1 MRRVF
6 CGGKRLGWT
15 RGRRGA
21 WIEGNMTADEFLAI
35 ASAYR
40 LGDLP
45 TEQPHPETVGLA
57 EWARTDLSRAVAAF
71 HRVDRLALGHL
82 GALLE
87 PLPRLVS
94 AIRET
99 VAHGG
104 RIFLSGCGAT
114 GRLALAL
121 ESLSREERW
130 LEDPEGVIGFMAG
143 GDAALIRSIEAFED
157 YPEYGARQLQELGF
171 RDGDLLIAITEG
183 GETPF
188 VIGTVLA
195 AAETNGP
202 DPWFVFCNPPELL
215 MEKVERS
222 RRVLTHPGIASFPLP
237 VGPMALSGS
246 TRLQATTV
254 QMLVVGAALS
264 EAAGHIP
271 AMDLIQ
277 GLGKRLEALDPEGLI
292 PFIEAEAAVIGAG
305 NQVLYEANLFAITV
319 LTDTTERSPT
329 FSLPPFESRDH
340 PDEASSPCY
349 LSIPGTTDSAS
360 AWRAVL
366 KRNPR
371 ALAWEGITHK
381 ATLPY
386 LLGHDIS
393 AGAMTWRQ
401 ARCPEARQYRYTISG
416 TGPRLSFCEHNLSLG
431 PESEPLLVRHLLLKM
446 CLNLQST
453 LAMGRIGRF
462 ESNLMTWVKP
472 ANNKL
477 IDRAARYRQHRH
489 AQQTG
494 SPLSY
499 EEAVRAV
506 FAAL

>member
-1 MRRVF
+1 
-6 CGGKRLGWT
+6 
-15 RGRRGA
+15 
-21 WIEGNMTADEFLAI
+21 MTPEEFLSI
-35 ASAYR
+35 APQYR

-45 TEQPHPETVGLA
+45 TERPHPETVGLA
-57 EWARTDLSRAVAAF
+57 EWAQTDLARAVEAF
-71 HRVDRLALGHL
+71 HRVDRMALGHL
-82 GALLE
+82 GGLLE
-87 PLPRLVS
+87 PLPRLVA
-94 AIRET
+94 AIRDT
-99 VAHGG
+99 VARGG
-104 RIFLSGCGAT
+104 RVFLSGCGAT

-121 ESLSREERW
+121 EVLSREEWWR
-130 LEDPEGVIGFMAG
+130 EDADRVIGFMAG

-157 YPEYGARQLQELGF
+157 YPDYGARQLRELGF

-195 AAETNGP
+195 AAENNGP
-202 DPWFVFCNPPELL
+202 EPWFVFCNPPELL
-215 MEKVERS
+215 KETVERS
-222 RRVLTHPGIASFPLP
+222 REVLTHPGIIPFPLP

-264 EAAGHIP
+264 EAAGHAP
-271 AMDLIQ
+271 AKDLIL
-277 GLGKRLEALDPEGLI
+277 GLMKRLESLDPEVLI

-305 NQVLYEANLFAITV
+305 DHVLYEADLFAITV

-340 PDEASSPCY
+340 PDEPSSPCY
-349 LSIPGTTDSAS
+349 LSVPGTADSAS

-366 KRNPR
+366 KRDPR
-371 ALAWEGITHK
+371 ALAWDGITHK

-393 AGAMTWRQ
+393 ARAMEWRG
-401 ARCPEARQYRYTISG
+401 ARCPEAISYRYAISG
-416 TGPRLSFCEHNLSLG
+416 PSPRLSFRGNTLTLC

-477 IDRAARYRQHRH
+477 IDRAARYQQHRH